1 LKRNDYLIISSYHLT
16 DVFKALPMIEKTP
29 TAQLLNRLRMRQVA
43 LILAIG
49 EHGTLR
55 KASAELGM
63 TQPAATKMI
72 QELESA
78 LGQRLFERVG
88 RGQKLTPAGLSVLG
102 HFRGMR
108 GSVEAMTRELTEL
121 QQGSAGRLSVG
132 TIMAPSPTLLTS
144 AVIALKRTYPLL
156 SVDIT
161 MDTSDRLLE
170 LLREGLLDV
179 AIGRIRDE
187 HRQDYTFIPLSNE
200 ALAVVVGVHH
210 PLARQAKLAFSA
222 LLAYPWILQPVG
234 SPMREVLDQE
244 FRMLQVPAPR
254 GLIETASILTTT
266 DLIDKTDMIAVM
278 PQSIAGTYAAHGL
291 LCVLPCDIQH
301 KMESFGSITLKDRP
315 VSEPARFFLAAI
327 HGGDGEGGADRAGV
341 AKASATR
348 ARKRVVKAG

>member
-1 LKRNDYLIISSYHLT
+1 MTQSS
-16 DVFKALPMIEKTP
+16 P

-43 LILAIG
+43 LILAVG

-55 KASAELGM
+55 KASSELGM

-108 GSVEAMTRELTEL
+108 GSVEAMTRELSEL

-132 TIMAPSPTLLTS
+132 TIMAPSPNLLTG
-144 AVIALKRTYPLL
+144 AVIALKQAYPLL

-170 LLREGLLDV
+170 LLREGTLDL
-179 AIGRIRDE
+179 AIGRLRDE
-187 HRQDYTFIPLSNE
+187 HRQDYSFKPLANE
-200 ALAVVVGVHH
+200 ALALVVGVHH
-210 PLARQAKLAFSA
+210 PLRRQAEVDFSS
-222 LLAYPWILQPVG
+222 LLAYAWILQPVG

-244 FRMLQVPAPR
+244 FRMLQVLPPR

-266 DLIDKTDMIAVM
+266 DLIVKTDMIAVM
-278 PQSIAGTYAAHGL
+278 PRSIADTYAVHGL
-291 LCVLPCDIQH
+291 VHVLPCHIQH
-301 KMESFGSITLKDRP
+301 KMESFGSITGKDRP
-315 VSEPARFFLAAI
+315 LSEAAQFFLAAL
-327 HGGDGEGGADRAGV
+327 HRA
-341 AKASATR
+341 
-348 ARKRVVKAG
+348 

>member
-1 LKRNDYLIISSYHLT
+1 MNLT
-16 DVFKALPMIEKTP
+16 TS

-43 LILAIG
+43 LILAVG

-55 KASAELGM
+55 QASSELGM

-78 LGQRLFERVG
+78 LGQRLFARVG
-88 RGQKLTPAGLSVLG
+88 RGQKLTPAGNSVLA

-108 GSVEAMTRELTEL
+108 GSVEAMTRELSEL

-132 TIMAPSPTLLTS
+132 TIMAPSPTLLTH
-144 AVIALKRTYPLL
+144 AIIALKQAYPLL

-170 LLREGLLDV
+170 LLREGTLDL

-187 HRQDYTFIPLSNE
+187 HRQDYTFTPLENE
-200 ALAVVVGVHH
+200 ALAIVVGTHH
-210 PLARQAKLAFSA
+210 PLCQQTSVSFAS
-222 LLAYPWILQPVG
+222 LLNYPWILQPTG

-244 FRMLQVPAPR
+244 FRMLQAPPPE

-278 PQSIAGTYAAHGL
+278 PQSIAGRYAAYGL
-291 LCVLPCDIQH
+291 LKVLPCHIAH
-301 KMESFGSITLKDRP
+301 NMESFGAITCKDRP
-315 VSEPARFFLAAI
+315 LTEASRFFLSAL
-327 HGGDGEGGADRAGV
+327 HNADTGT
-341 AKASATR
+341 AKQASAH
-348 ARKRVVKAG
+348 RKTSFYTPSKHAFSV

>member
-1 LKRNDYLIISSYHLT
+1 MNLY
-16 DVFKALPMIEKTP
+16 APAP

-43 LILAIG
+43 LILAVG

-55 KASAELGM
+55 RASSELGM

-88 RGQKLTPAGLSVLG
+88 RGQRLTAAGNSVLS

-108 GSVEAMTRELTEL
+108 GSVEAMTRELSEL
-121 QQGSAGRLSVG
+121 QQGGAGRLCVG
-132 TIMAPSPTLLTS
+132 TIMAPSPTLLTN
-144 AVIALKRTYPLL
+144 AIIALKKAYPLL
-156 SVDIT
+156 SVGIT

-170 LLREGLLDV
+170 LLREGTLDV

-187 HRQDYTFIPLSNE
+187 HRQDYTFTPLENE
-200 ALAVVVGVHH
+200 ALAIVVGVQH
-210 PLARQAKLAFSA
+210 PLCRQTSVTFES
-222 LLAYPWILQPVG
+222 LLDYPWILQPTG

-244 FRMLQVPAPR
+244 FRMLQVPPPR

-278 PQSIAGTYAAHGL
+278 PQSIASSYAVHGL
-291 LCVLPCDIQH
+291 LEVLPCHIQH
-301 KMESFGSITLKDRP
+301 KMESFGSITRKDRP
-315 VSEPARFFLAAI
+315 STEAATFFLSAI
-327 HGGDGEGGADRAGV
+327 HNADSPAQGTKL
-341 AKASATR
+341 KAIAADVT
-348 ARKRVVKAG
+348 V

>member
-1 LKRNDYLIISSYHLT
+1 MN
-16 DVFKALPMIEKTP
+16 TP
-29 TAQLLNRLRMRQVA
+29 NPIPQLLNRLRMRQVA
-43 LILAIG
+43 LMLAVG

-88 RGQKLTPAGLSVLG
+88 RGQRLTAAGNSVLG
-102 HFRGMR
+102 YFRGMR
-108 GSVEAMTRELTEL
+108 GSVESMTRELAEL
-121 QQGSAGRLSVG
+121 QLGSSGRLSVG

-144 AVIALKRTYPLL
+144 AIIALKQAYPLL

-170 LLREGLLDV
+170 LLREGALDV

-187 HRQDYTFIPLSNE
+187 HRQDYSFTPLESE

-210 PLARQAKLAFSA
+210 PLCRQASVAFSS
-222 LLAYPWILQPVG
+222 LLRYPWILQPVG

-244 FRMLQVPAPR
+244 FRMLQVPAPK

-278 PQSIAGTYAAHGL
+278 PRSIADSYARHGL
-291 LCVLPCDIQH
+291 LKVLPCHIRH
-301 KMESFGSITLKDRP
+301 KMESFGSITRKDRP
-315 VSEPARFFLAAI
+315 ASDASRFFLSVI
-327 HGGDGEGGADRAGV
+327 HRQD
-341 AKASATR
+341 KPKPKPKPKSARRGKTPS
-348 ARKRVVKAG
+348 